1 MAENNSEKQL
11 NILVSRGILFV
22 TLFIE
27 PWLLISPANLERT
40 LLLHIFNF
48 GLISVLLLQR
58 FHQFIYVRKVIFL
71 FLFLFLFWA
80 LIVIIMSEI
89 SISQQIFGAFRRNTG
104 FAFYLQLAIL
114 LIVLSSLRS
123 KKLIFESI
131 KMMCVA
137 GLATAL
143 YGSLQKMKLDP
154 IEFDTVGQSV
164 GFFGNTNFQSSF
176 LGISSIGFCTF
187 LILQK
192 NTFKHKFS
200 LVIAILFSLFNI
212 YLTKSVQGFLV
223 FIIGVGVIGFF
234 WVYAHKSRFYAG
246 IYSALGG
253 LGGFF
258 VVLLL
263 FGSGPLARI
272 INVKTIEIRGFYWQ
286 SGLEMIRS
294 QPFFGL
300 GFDSYGEYYREFRG
314 AESIVEFGPG
324 LVTDA
329 AHNVFIDIGVS
340 GGLPLLAGYLSV
352 VIYTFIV
359 CIRFF
364 RRSTTLNVYFI
375 ALFACWVGYLSQLF
389 VSINQVNLAI
399 WGWVLMGLLIGF
411 ERTTRLD
418 SDIQASIPR
427 RAKAQEFGFDPV
439 VGLRFLI
446 GGMVGLLIGLP
457 PYQAEVRFRSAL
469 QSQSAVEIEKAAMNW
484 PRNYVY
490 MIKAAEVFRDNEL
503 QEMALKMTKNVVQ
516 EFPYSVVGWKTLL
529 TLENLDPILEL
540 QARTNL
546 EKLDPLDS
554 QKR

>member
-1 MAENNSEKQL
+1 MENNSEKQL

-27 PWLLISPANLERT
+27 PWLLISPANLEHT
-40 LLLHIFNF
+40 FLLHIFNF
-48 GLISVLLLQR
+48 GLISVLFLQR
-58 FHQFIYVRKVIFL
+58 FHQFIYVKKVKFL
-71 FLFLFLFWA
+71 FLFLFLLWA
-80 LIVIIMSEI
+80 LIVIIRSEI
-89 SISQQIFGAFRRNTG
+89 SISQQIFGTFGRNTG
-104 FAFYLQLAIL
+104 FAFYLQLVIL
-114 LIVLSSLRS
+114 LIILSSLRS

-131 KMMCVA
+131 KVMCIA
-137 GLATAL
+137 GLVTAL

-154 IEFDTVGQSV
+154 FEFDTAGQAV

-176 LGISSIGFCTF
+176 LGISSIGFCAF

-212 YLTKSVQGFLV
+212 YLTDSVQGFLV
-223 FIIGVGVIGFF
+223 FIIGVWVIGFF
-234 WVYAHKSRFYAG
+234 WVYASESRLFLG

-258 VVLLL
+258 AVLLL
-263 FGSGPLARI
+263 FGFGPSARI
-272 INVKTIEIRGFYWQ
+272 INIKTIEIRGFYWQ

-324 LVTDA
+324 LVTNA
-329 AHNVFIDIGVS
+329 AHNVFIDMGVS
-340 GGLPLLAGYLSV
+340 GGLPLLVGYLSV

-411 ERTTRLD
+411 EHTTRQD
-418 SDIQASIPR
+418 PDTQTSILR
-427 RAKAQEFGFDPV
+427 RANAQEFGFDPV
-439 VGLRFLI
+439 VSLRFLI
-446 GGMVGLLIGLP
+446 GAMVGLLIGLP

-469 QSQSAVEIEKAAMNW
+469 QSQSAVKIEKAAMNW
-484 PRNYVY
+484 PRNSVY

-516 EFPYSVVGWKTLL
+516 EFPYSVVGWKILL